1 MQYKNLTRE
10 QVIEALIKESI
21 SYLWNEDRDL
31 DFVDN
36 DHAVLKAYLRD
47 GFIGFAT
54 RSDEELKD
62 EWELVFGAEEDAA

>member
-1 MQYKNLTRE
+1 MQYKDLTRE

-31 DFVDN
+31 DFIDN
-36 DHAVLKAYLRD
+36 DHAVLKVYLRE
-47 GFIGFAT
+47 GFTGFAN
-54 RSDEELKD
+54 RSDEELKN